1 MFILN
6 EEIKEQE
13 RQAIREL
20 YPKFPDTQVIVTKVP
35 LKPFYKAHRIQFVA
49 MAHVTKI
56 LAKYGYLEV
65 SGDKVALR
73 YRRTKDSISL
83 PDLVKMVDELH
94 MTKFP
99 SMSILSRVPKNE
111 KKTIIEPE
119 EDKPT
124 KVDIPK
130 RIPKQV
136 LDLPIIGNKYFIDL
150 SHTDIIRSIDII
162 GIKIKNILLYGETGT
177 GKEHIARYIH
187 FIKKTSGNF
196 IPVDC
201 GSLNDELIASEF
213 YGHIK
218 GAFTGA
224 HQDKEGY
231 FEQAHGGTL
240 FLDEIENLSLRGQVT
255 LLRALQELTFM
266 KVGDYRVQKVDFNL
280 VCTTN
285 VKLWDL
291 IDEGKFRSDLYYRIA
306 HMEFTIPP
314 VRDYYNIPGLME
326 FLIDQICEEY
336 DLHVRIDRKDLVLDT
351 MRKLDPYKG
360 NIREIKSYLTK
371 KLIEL
376 ESTQRSTLTGIELMK
391 SFKL

>member
-65 SGDKVALR
+65 S
-73 YRRTKDSISL
+73 
-83 PDLVKMVDELH
+83 
-94 MTKFP
+94 
-99 SMSILSRVPKNE
+99 
-111 KKTIIEPE
+111 
-119 EDKPT
+119 
-124 KVDIPK
+124 
-130 RIPKQV
+130 
-136 LDLPIIGNKYFIDL
+136 
-150 SHTDIIRSIDII
+150 
-162 GIKIKNILLYGETGT
+162 
-177 GKEHIARYIH
+177 
-187 FIKKTSGNF
+187 
-196 IPVDC
+196 
-201 GSLNDELIASEF
+201 
-213 YGHIK
+213 
-218 GAFTGA
+218 
-224 HQDKEGY
+224 
-231 FEQAHGGTL
+231 
-240 FLDEIENLSLRGQVT
+240 
-255 LLRALQELTFM
+255 
-266 KVGDYRVQKVDFNL
+266 DY
-280 VCTTN
+280 
-285 VKLWDL
+285 
-291 IDEGKFRSDLYYRIA
+291 
-306 HMEFTIPP
+306 H
-314 VRDYYNIPGLME
+314 NIPGLME

-336 DLHVRIDRKDLVLDT
+336 DLHLRIDRKDLVLDT

>member
-13 RQAIREL
+13 RQAIKEL

-111 KKTIIEPE
+111 KKTKIEPVE
-119 EDKPT
+119 TPIQVEEPEDK
-124 KVDIPK
+124 KIVDNN
-130 RIPKQV
+130 
-136 LDLPIIGNKYFIDL
+136 LPVIGNHYYFQ
-150 SHTDIIRSIDII
+150 TDNLLI
-162 GIKIKNILLYGETGT
+162 GYGILKTIEGVFD
-177 GKEHIARYIH
+177 RYIH
-187 FIKKTSGNF
+187 DIKKTPGNF

-224 HQDKEGY
+224 YQDKEGY
-231 FEQAHGGTL
+231 FEKAHGGTL
-240 FLDEIENLSLRGQVT
+240 FLDEIENLSIKGQVA
-255 LLRALQELTFM
+255 LLRALQELTFI
-266 KVGDYRVQKVDFNL
+266 KVGDNRIQKVDFNL

-285 VKLWDL
+285 VELWDL
-291 IDEGKFRSDLYYRIA
+291 ISKGGFRSDLYYRIS
-306 HMEFTIPP
+306 HVRFNVPP

-326 FLIDQICEEY
+326 FLIDQVCEEY
-336 DLHVRIDRKDLVLDT
+336 NLTPYIDKHDLVIET
-351 MRKLDPYKG
+351 MQKLHPYKG
-360 NIREIKSYLTK
+360 NIREIKSYLTTELI
-371 KLIEL
+371 KLDA
-376 ESTQRSTLTGIELMK
+376 SRSSTLTGIELMK
-391 SFKL
+391 TTPL

>member
-13 RQAIREL
+13 RQAIKEL

-35 LKPFYKAHRIQFVA
+35 LKPFYK
-49 MAHVTKI
+49 
-56 LAKYGYLEV
+56 
-65 SGDKVALR
+65 
-73 YRRTKDSISL
+73 
-83 PDLVKMVDELH
+83 
-94 MTKFP
+94 
-99 SMSILSRVPKNE
+99 
-111 KKTIIEPE
+111 
-119 EDKPT
+119 
-124 KVDIPK
+124 
-130 RIPKQV
+130 
-136 LDLPIIGNKYFIDL
+136 
-150 SHTDIIRSIDII
+150 
-162 GIKIKNILLYGETGT
+162 
-177 GKEHIARYIH
+177 
-187 FIKKTSGNF
+187 
-196 IPVDC
+196 
-201 GSLNDELIASEF
+201 
-213 YGHIK
+213 
-218 GAFTGA
+218 
-224 HQDKEGY
+224 
-231 FEQAHGGTL
+231 AHGGTL

-314 VRDYYNIPGLME
+314 VRDYHNIPGLME

-336 DLHVRIDRKDLVLDT
+336 DLHLRIDRKDLVLDT

>member
-20 YPKFPDTQVIVTKVP
+20 YPKFPDTQVIVTKVS

-83 PDLVKMVDELH
+83 PDLVKIVDELH

-99 SMSILSRVPKNE
+99 SMSILSRVPKDE
-111 KKTIIEPE
+111 KKTKIEP
-119 EDKPT
+119 
-124 KVDIPK
+124 
-130 RIPKQV
+130 
-136 LDLPIIGNKYFIDL
+136 
-150 SHTDIIRSIDII
+150 
-162 GIKIKNILLYGETGT
+162 GETGT

-187 FIKKTSGNF
+187 DIKKTPGNF

-224 HQDKEGY
+224 YQDKEGY
-231 FEQAHGGTL
+231 FEKAHGGTL
-240 FLDEIENLSLRGQVT
+240 FLDEIENLSIKGQVA
-255 LLRALQELTFM
+255 LLRALQELTFI
-266 KVGDYRVQKVDFNL
+266 KVGDNRIQKVDFNL

-285 VKLWDL
+285 VELWDL
-291 IDEGKFRSDLYYRIA
+291 ISKGGFRSDLYYRIS
-306 HMEFTIPP
+306 HVRFNVPP

-326 FLIDQICEEY
+326 FLIDQVCEEY
-336 DLHVRIDRKDLVLDT
+336 NLTPYIDKHDLVIET
-351 MRKLDPYKG
+351 MQKLHPYKG
-360 NIREIKSYLTK
+360 NIREIKSYLTTELI
-371 KLIEL
+371 KLDA
-376 ESTQRSTLTGIELMK
+376 SRSSTLTGIELMK
-391 SFKL
+391 TTPL

>member
-65 SGDKVALR
+65 SGDKV
-73 YRRTKDSISL
+73 
-83 PDLVKMVDELH
+83 
-94 MTKFP
+94 
-99 SMSILSRVPKNE
+99 
-111 KKTIIEPE
+111 
-119 EDKPT
+119 
-124 KVDIPK
+124 
-130 RIPKQV
+130 
-136 LDLPIIGNKYFIDL
+136 
-150 SHTDIIRSIDII
+150 
-162 GIKIKNILLYGETGT
+162 
-177 GKEHIARYIH
+177 
-187 FIKKTSGNF
+187 
-196 IPVDC
+196 
-201 GSLNDELIASEF
+201 
-213 YGHIK
+213 
-218 GAFTGA
+218 
-224 HQDKEGY
+224 GY

-291 IDEGKFRSDLYYRIA
+291 ID
-306 HMEFTIPP
+306 
-314 VRDYYNIPGLME
+314 
-326 FLIDQICEEY
+326 
-336 DLHVRIDRKDLVLDT
+336 
-351 MRKLDPYKG
+351 
-360 NIREIKSYLTK
+360 
-371 KLIEL
+371 
-376 ESTQRSTLTGIELMK
+376 
-391 SFKL
+391 

>member
-65 SGDKVALR
+65 NGDKVALR

-99 SMSILSRVPKNE
+99 SMSILSRVPKYE
-111 KKTIIEPE
+111 KKTI
-119 EDKPT
+119 
-124 KVDIPK
+124 
-130 RIPKQV
+130 
-136 LDLPIIGNKYFIDL
+136 IDL

-314 VRDYYNIPGLME
+314 VRDYHNIPGLME

-336 DLHVRIDRKDLVLDT
+336 DLHLRIDRKDLVLDT

-391 SFKL
+391 SFKI

>member
-83 PDLVKMVDELH
+83 PDLVKIVDELH

-111 KKTIIEPE
+111 KK
-119 EDKPT
+119 
-124 KVDIPK
+124 
-130 RIPKQV
+130 
-136 LDLPIIGNKYFIDL
+136 
-150 SHTDIIRSIDII
+150 
-162 GIKIKNILLYGETGT
+162 

-187 FIKKTSGNF
+187 DIKKTPGNF

-224 HQDKEGY
+224 YQDKEGY
-231 FEQAHGGTL
+231 FEKAHGGTL
-240 FLDEIENLSLRGQVT
+240 FLDEIENLSIKGQVA
-255 LLRALQELTFM
+255 LLRALQELTFI
-266 KVGDYRVQKVDFNL
+266 KVGDNRIQKVDFNL

-285 VKLWDL
+285 VELWDL
-291 IDEGKFRSDLYYRIA
+291 ISKGGFRSDLYYRIS
-306 HMEFTIPP
+306 HVRFNVPP

-326 FLIDQICEEY
+326 FLIDQVCEEY
-336 DLHVRIDRKDLVLDT
+336 NLTPYIDKHDLVIET
-351 MRKLDPYKG
+351 MQKLHPYKG
-360 NIREIKSYLTK
+360 NIREIKSYLTTELI
-371 KLIEL
+371 KLDA
-376 ESTQRSTLTGIELMK
+376 SRSSTLTGIELMK
-391 SFKL
+391 TTPL